1 MPRHRKSQS
10 PSQSPFGS
18 AGNVAPAP
26 AGEPIPAGLA
36 PLSPGLDLVPVLLAM
51 NVVFGIS
58 QSLAGVTMSPFL
70 MENSGEKE
78 RTYLFSFSSGLQMVA
93 KIL

>member
-1 MPRHRKSQS
+1 
-10 PSQSPFGS
+10 
-18 AGNVAPAP
+18 
-26 AGEPIPAGLA
+26 
-36 PLSPGLDLVPVLLAM
+36 VLLAID
-51 NVVFGIS
+51 VVFGIS

-93 KIL
+93 ASVGNWLGGYLPTWVANRQAVDALSSQAYGGALILVSIL